1 MGQKTGVCDHLNLS
15 ILTQVISRKCHN
27 TNHLH
32 SELKSLWTYISFS
45 IASETWTYQAFI
57 FNLSAPS
64 NKCVNISSPLRGL
77 KSKLI
82 SLINC
87 CSCSKTRSLTSAQSC
102 KVIQEWLLKLLKR
115 LSSSTG
121 SFYELSVNC
130 TTFIMSLIFASSYSL
145 TFAARY
151 KHAVRGTTISILFVC

>member
-1 MGQKTGVCDHLNLS
+1 MLFSSYGSSHFPIQELEFRVFRGIIPHTSWSHFQVLRAQVLNLEALLIINPWLTWVGCKLGLGQKTGVCDHLNLS

-27 TNHLH
+27 TNYLH

-57 FNLSAPS
+57 FNFSAPS

-87 CSCSKTRSLTSAQSC
+87 CSCSKTRSLTSA
-102 KVIQEWLLKLLKR
+102 
-115 LSSSTG
+115 
-121 SFYELSVNC
+121 
-130 TTFIMSLIFASSYSL
+130 
-145 TFAARY
+145 
-151 KHAVRGTTISILFVC
+151 

>member
-1 MGQKTGVCDHLNLS
+1 MLFSFYGSSHFPIRGLVSLIFQRMVLHMSWFHFQVLKAQVLGLETLLIINPWLTWVGCKFSLGQKTGVCDHLNLS
-15 ILTQVISRKCHN
+15 FLTQVISRKCHN

-87 CSCSKTRSLTSAQSC
+87 CSCSKTRSLTSA
-102 KVIQEWLLKLLKR
+102 
-115 LSSSTG
+115 
-121 SFYELSVNC
+121 
-130 TTFIMSLIFASSYSL
+130 
-145 TFAARY
+145 
-151 KHAVRGTTISILFVC
+151 